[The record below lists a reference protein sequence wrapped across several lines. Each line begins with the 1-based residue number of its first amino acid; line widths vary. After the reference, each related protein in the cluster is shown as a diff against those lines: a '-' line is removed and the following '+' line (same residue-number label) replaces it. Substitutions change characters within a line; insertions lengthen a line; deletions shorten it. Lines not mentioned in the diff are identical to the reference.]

1 MPHGNWGATPHA
13 PSVVRAPSPESAAPE
28 DYTFGIVVL
37 MSLIASHAELDL
49 ETVARLSAAAGSLSP
64 SSLAASPALQGTVIL
79 STCNRFEIYAEAGE
93 HDGVDA
99 ARSAL
104 VDQVAGAAG
113 MDRDQVSE
121 ALTTRSGADT
131 VRHLFS
137 VGAGLDSAVVGEREI
152 AGQVRRA
159 LIEAQ
164 AAGTATGRL
173 TKLFQS
179 ASRAAKEVQTSTT
192 LGSRGKSIVS
202 VALDLAE
209 DVEPGAWAERTVVL
223 FGTGAYAGATLKLL
237 EERGARTIGV
247 YSASGRAEEFVAS
260 RGGVALD
267 GDDLAL
273 WLAQADVIIG
283 CSGGSQRLE
292 REDLTE
298 VRAPGRPLIAID
310 LALSHDFDPALD
322 ELDGVSL
329 LTLES
334 VRMAA
339 PTEQV
344 DSVRRASEIVAQ
356 ATEEFERDQRQ
367 RTADS
372 AIVALRRHTRSV
384 LESEVSKVR
393 AQHGCTAAAE
403 EVEFAMR
410 RMVKQLLH
418 VPTVRAREMAAEGRI
433 EDYTDALESLFG
445 IEVPV
450 SPAHKARKAAATQPQ
465 RATAAEL
472 AQAAQLA
479 AKLSH
484 AASGMD
490 AVAAAP
496 ACPAG
501 RELQSP
507 LERSA

>member
-1 MPHGNWGATPHA
+1 M
-13 PSVVRAPSPESAAPE
+13 
-28 DYTFGIVVL
+28 IVVL

-64 SSLAASPALQGTVIL
+64 SSLAGAPALQGTVVL
-79 STCNRFEIYAEAGE
+79 STCNRFEIYAEAAE
-93 HDGVDA
+93 HNEVDA

-104 VDQVAGAAG
+104 VDHVSDAAG

-121 ALTTRSGADT
+121 ALTTRSGSDA

-164 AAGTATGRL
+164 ASGTATGRL

-209 DVEPGAWAERTVVL
+209 DVEPGAWTERTVVL

-247 YSASGRAEEFVAS
+247 YSASGRAEEFVSS

-267 GDDLAL
+267 EEDLAL
-273 WLAQADVIIG
+273 WLERADVIIG

-292 REDLTE
+292 REDLLE
-298 VRAPGRPLIAID
+298 VRSPGRPLVAID
-310 LALSHDFDPALD
+310 LALSHDFDPSLD
-322 ELDGVSL
+322 EVDGVTL

-339 PTEQV
+339 PSEQV
-344 DSVRRASEIVAQ
+344 DSVRRAREIVAQ
-356 ATEEFERDQRQ
+356 ATEEFEREQRM

-372 AIVALRRHTRSV
+372 AIVALRRHTQGV
-384 LESEVSKVR
+384 LETEVAKVR

-418 VPTVRAREMAAEGRI
+418 IPTVRAREMAEEGRI
-433 EDYTDALESLFG
+433 EDYTEALENLFG
-445 IEVPV
+445 IDVPV
-450 SPAHKARKAAATQPQ
+450 SPAHKARKSSAAQTR

-472 AQAAQLA
+472 AQAAELA
-479 AKLSH
+479 ALLSH
-484 AASGMD
+484 ASSSAGPQ
-490 AVAAAP
+490 AAAAVGAASVGTAP
-496 ACPAG
+496 SHPAACPVSPAPAT
-501 RELQSP
+501 P